1 MCVCVSVLVCE
12 SESGA
17 LLVVVV
23 IRRFLRVR
31 LCVCV
36 CDVVD
41 VVVSVVC
48 DVRRL
53 GGDLGIHQP
62 IFLSSSYRR
71 YSRDLA

>member
-1 MCVCVSVLVCE
+1 M
-12 SESGA
+12 
-17 LLVVVV
+17 
-23 IRRFLRVR
+23 
-31 LCVCV
+31 CVCV